1 MEKITINY
9 YLYFLG
15 FLFFAF
21 GASLL
26 LKKGLLATRLLG
38 LQFLQ
43 LGIQLYCSYYIQLP
57 IIFEHPHYFR
67 VISPLFYLIGPLS
80 YLFQHFL
87 LYPERKFKNSYFLH
101 FLPFA
106 FHFLEFLPFYFSSE
120 TIKIAEINQVIKENT
135 YNTQQSNFGLISM
148 KYHLY
153 FKSLSYI
160 LYMTWTSY
168 ELFKYY
174 QSVSKS
180 FLLKNRLIVFW
191 LTGDLF
197 LKIIAL
203 ACHITFSI
211 IYPDQVQMLAR
222 DFLYAGEFAIM
233 ALFLFLNPRLLDGP
247 YLKGLIFQHSFRE
260 IQENSENLK
269 DFEYEKSRIN
279 VKNKSI
285 LEKMDRYFES
295 EFIFL
300 KSNVSLNLVA
310 LSLKIKPRLIRI
322 SLQEELNFS
331 FTDYVNSWRIQYAEE
346 QCRDNPRWK
355 SYKIEVIATE
365 SGFGTRQS
373 FNAAVKKL
381 KGVSPGQYFAK
392 YTN

>member
-26 LKKGLLATRLLG
+26 IKKGLLATRLLG

-57 IIFEHPHYFR
+57 VIYDHPNYFR
-67 VISPLFYLIGPLS
+67 IISPLFYLIGPLS

-87 LYPERKFKNSYFLH
+87 LYPERKFTKVYFLH
-101 FLPFA
+101 FFPFL
-106 FHFLEFLPFYFSSE
+106 FHFLEFLPLYLSSE
-120 TIKIAEINQVIKENT
+120 ASKLAEINAVIKESTFNN
-135 YNTQQSNFGLISM
+135 YHSNFGLISM
-148 KYHLY
+148 RTHFYLKGI
-153 FKSLSYI
+153 SYI
-160 LYMTWTSY
+160 SYMIWTAY

-180 FLLKNRLIVFW
+180 FLLKNQLIVFW

-197 LKIIAL
+197 LKIVVLCFHIA
-203 ACHITFSI
+203 FNFM
-211 IYPDQVQMLAR
+211 YPEQVQTTAR
-222 DFLYAGEFAIM
+222 DFLYAGEFAFM

-247 YLKGLIFQHSFRE
+247 YLKGLVFQHSYRE
-260 IQENSENLK
+260 IPENTLSNSALNV
-269 DFEYEKSRIN
+269 EKSKIN

-285 LEKMDRYFES
+285 LEKLDRYFES

-300 KSNVSLNLVA
+300 KSNISLNLVA
-310 LSLKIKPRLIRI
+310 QSLKIKPRLIRI
-322 SLQEELNFS
+322 SLQEERDFS

-355 SYKIEVIATE
+355 TYKIEVIATE

-392 YTN
+392 YLN

>member
-21 GASLL
+21 GASLM

-38 LQFLQ
+38 FQFLQ
-43 LGIQLYCSYYIQLP
+43 LGIQLYCSYYIQVP
-57 IIFEHPHYFR
+57 IIFEHPNYFR
-67 VISPLFYLIGPLS
+67 IISPLFYLIGPLS

-87 LYPERKFKNSYFLH
+87 LYPERKFKRVYFLH

-106 FHFLEFLPFYFSSE
+106 FHFLEFVPLYLSPES
-120 TIKIAEINQVIKENT
+120 IKLAEISEVVKESTFNT
-135 YNTQQSNFGLISM
+135 HYSNFGLISM
-148 KYHLY
+148 STHIYLKG
-153 FKSLSYI
+153 LSYI
-160 LYMTWTSY
+160 AYMIWTAY
-168 ELFKYY
+168 ELFAYY

-191 LTGDLF
+191 LTGDLV
-197 LKIIAL
+197 LKIIVL
-203 ACHITFSI
+203 GCHIAFNI
-211 IYPDQVQMLAR
+211 IYHDHIQTVAR

-247 YLKGLIFQHSFRE
+247 YLKGLVFQHSHRE
-260 IQENSENLK
+260 IQEK
-269 DFEYEKSRIN
+269 VDAPMYFDAEKSRIN

-285 LEKMDRYFES
+285 LEKLDRYFES

-300 KSNVSLNLVA
+300 KPNISLNLVA
-310 LSLKIKPRLIRI
+310 QSLKIKPRLIRI
-322 SLQEELNFS
+322 SLQEELDFS

-392 YTN
+392 YLN

>member
-21 GASLL
+21 GTSLL
-26 LKKGLLATRLLG
+26 LKRGLLATRFLG
-38 LQFLQ
+38 LQFIQ

-57 IIFEHPHYFR
+57 LILDHPNYFR

-87 LYPERKFKNSYFLH
+87 LYPERKFKTVYFLH
-101 FLPFA
+101 FLPFTI
-106 FHFLEFLPFYFSSE
+106 HFLEFLPLYLSPE
-120 TIKIAEINQVIKENT
+120 AIKLAEINQVISENT
-135 YNTQQSNFGLISM
+135 FNTSKSNFGLISM

-153 FKSLSYI
+153 FKSISYI
-160 LYMTWTSY
+160 AYLALISY

-180 FLLKNRLIVFW
+180 FLVKNKLIVFW

-197 LKIIAL
+197 LKIVVLGFHIAFNL
-203 ACHITFSI
+203 
-211 IYPDQVQMLAR
+211 IYQDQVQMMAR

-247 YLKGLIFQHSFRE
+247 FLKGLVFQHSHRE
-260 IQENSENLK
+260 IQEKTEGFKEFGFDNSK
-269 DFEYEKSRIN
+269 IN

-285 LEKMDRYFES
+285 LEKLDRYFES

-300 KSNVSLNLVA
+300 KPNISLNLVA
-310 LSLKIKPRLIRI
+310 HSLKIKPRLIRI
-322 SLQEELNFS
+322 CLQDELDFS

-392 YTN
+392 YMN

>member
-21 GASLL
+21 GASLM
-26 LKKGLLATRLLG
+26 LKRGLLATRLLG

-57 IIFEHPHYFR
+57 IILEHPHYFR

-87 LYPERKFKNSYFLH
+87 LYPERKFKKIYFLH

-106 FHFLEFLPFYFSSE
+106 IHFLEFIPLYFSSE
-120 TIKIAEINQVIKENT
+120 SAKIAEINEVIQEGTFNT
-135 YNTQQSNFGLISM
+135 SFSQYGLIPM
-148 KYHLY
+148 KIHLY
-153 FKSLSYI
+153 LKGISYVS
-160 LYMTWTSY
+160 YMVWTAF
-168 ELFKYY
+168 ELFRYY

-191 LTGDLF
+191 LTGDLL
-197 LKIIAL
+197 LKIFVL
-203 ACHITFSI
+203 ACHIAFNI
-211 IYPDQVQMLAR
+211 IYKDQVQTMAR
-222 DFLYAGEFAIM
+222 DFLFAGEFAIM

-247 YLKGLIFQHSFRE
+247 YLKGLVFQHSHRE
-260 IQENSENLK
+260 IQVKNDDLVVFDS
-269 DFEYEKSRIN
+269 DKSRIN

-285 LEKMDRYFES
+285 LEKLDRYFES

-300 KSNVSLNLVA
+300 KSNISLNLVA
-310 LSLKIKPRLIRI
+310 QSLKIKPRLIRI
-322 SLQEELNFS
+322 ALQEELDFS

-355 SYKIEVIATE
+355 SYKIEVIATK

-381 KGVSPGQYFAK
+381 KGESPGQYFAR
-392 YTN
+392 YMN

>member
-21 GASLL
+21 GASLM

-57 IIFEHPHYFR
+57 LIVDHPHFFR
-67 VISPLFYLIGPLS
+67 VISPLFYVIGPLS
-80 YLFQHFL
+80 FLFQHFL
-87 LYPERKFKNSYFLH
+87 LYPERKFKPIYFLH

-106 FHFLEFLPFYFSSE
+106 FHFLEFVPLYLSTE
-120 TIKIAEINQVIKENT
+120 AVKIAEINEVIKQSTFNT
-135 YNTQQSNFGLISM
+135 NHSSFGLFSM
-148 KYHLY
+148 RTHVYLKG
-153 FKSLSYI
+153 LSYI
-160 LYMTWTSY
+160 SYMIWTAY

-191 LTGDLF
+191 LTGDLV
-197 LKIIAL
+197 LKIIVL
-203 ACHITFSI
+203 ACHITFNI
-211 IYPDQVQMLAR
+211 IYQDQVQAVAR
-222 DFLYAGEFAIM
+222 DFLYAGEFALM

-247 YLKGLIFQHSFRE
+247 YLKGLVFQHSHRE
-260 IQENSENLK
+260 IQEKIEDLRVF
-269 DFEYEKSRIN
+269 DTDKSRIN

-300 KSNVSLNLVA
+300 KPNISLNLVA
-310 LSLKIKPRLIRI
+310 QSLKIKPRLIRI
-322 SLQEELNFS
+322 SLQEELDFS

-346 QCRDNPRWK
+346 QCRDNSRWK
-355 SYKIEVIATE
+355 SFKIEVIATE

-373 FNAAVKKL
+373 FNTAVKKL

-392 YTN
+392 YMN